1 MQLLDDDMDELF
13 RNAASQYP
21 LKTDGADWD
30 AVMRRLP
37 KSDDKQVSSVN
48 RLRNSKWLKWLLR
61 PLLTLLVLG
70 MWVPVLKMG
79 VLPPEGGR
87 NNKVAAIP
95 VNNIINTDSS
105 ITTKDNNS
113 GSTTK
118 SQNNNIANTYSSN
131 QNSNSTTNKSQNNN
145 IITTYSSNQNSNN
158 TTNTYS
164 SNTTNT
170 PVYSSITVPVNN
182 SDNFLSLHLLAGAER
197 RDPQITADIQGRSN
211 HIKLRQD
218 TVLSKP
224 KEKVKVQKGLY
235 AGILASPDFSTVKGQ
250 KVSNVGYN
258 AGIIAGYRISRHLAV
273 ETGVLFERKYYYSE
287 GSYFN
292 TKKINPPADMK
303 IINVDG
309 WCKMIEIPLNV
320 RYVFNI
326 KQKSNWYVNAGV
338 SSYIMSKESYD
349 YKYEMYNTVST
360 RNWSYNNAT
369 RNWFSIIHVG
379 VGYEHRLGGIGTL
392 RVEPY
397 LKIPAGGVG
406 IGKLPLTSGGLNVGI
421 TRPIRF

>member
-61 PLLTLLVLG
+61 PLLTLLVLVI
-70 MWVPVLKMG
+70 WVPVLKMG
-79 VLPPEGGR
+79 VLPPKTGNNGVIAQATNNN

-95 VNNIINTDSS
+95 VNTSNTINTDS
-105 ITTKDNNS
+105 
-113 GSTTK
+113 
-118 SQNNNIANTYSSN
+118 NNNTK
-131 QNSNSTTNKSQNNN
+131 TTAAVNATGSNN
-145 IITTYSSNQNSNN
+145 ISTSS
-158 TTNTYS
+158 YS
-164 SNTTNT
+164 SNTNSRNT
-170 PVYSSITVPVNN
+170 TTTPAYNSIIVPVNAAAN
-182 SDNFLSLHLLAGAER
+182 NIDHSLSLHLLTGAQEK
-197 RDPQITADIQGRSN
+197 DPQVSAEIQSSSN
-211 HIKLRQD
+211 IALRPD
-218 TVLSKP
+218 TVIPKQ

-235 AGILASPDFSTVKGQ
+235 AGIVASPDFSTVKGQ
-250 KVSNVGYN
+250 KISNVGYN

-287 GSYFN
+287 ASYFS

-326 KQKSNWYVNAGV
+326 KQKSNWYVNGGV

-349 YKYEMYNTVST
+349 YKYERYNTVST
-360 RNWSYNNAT
+360 RNWSFNNAT

-406 IGKLPLTSGGLNVGI
+406 IGNLPLTSGGLNVGI
-421 TRPIRF
+421 TRPVRF

>member
-37 KSDDKQVSSVN
+37 KSDDKQVSSGN
-48 RLRNSKWLKWLLR
+48 RLRDSKWLKWLLR

-70 MWVPVLKMG
+70 VWVPVVKMG
-79 VLPPEGGR
+79 VLPPDTGSTS
-87 NNKVAAIP
+87 NKTTVVP
-95 VNNIINTDSS
+95 VSHVNNEGTINTDSNL
-105 ITTKDNNS
+105 TTDLQKNNRQVVKNQKNNNS
-113 GSTTK
+113 SIV
-118 SQNNNIANTYSSN
+118 SNYQNNNRPGVKN
-131 QNSNSTTNKSQNNN
+131 QKNNN
-145 IITTYSSNQNSNN
+145 SSIAGNYRPDKTIPLTTAVSNN
-158 TTNTYS
+158 T
-164 SNTTNT
+164 
-170 PVYSSITVPVNN
+170 
-182 SDNFLSLHLLAGAER
+182 DFLSLHLLAGATGK
-197 RDPQITADIQGRSN
+197 DPQISAELLSSSS
-211 HIKLRQD
+211 IKLRPD
-218 TVLSKP
+218 TVQPAP
-224 KEKVKVQKGLY
+224 KEKIKVQKGLY
-235 AGILASPDFSTVKGQ
+235 AGIVVSPDISTVKGQ
-250 KVSNVGYN
+250 RVNNLGYN
-258 AGIIAGYRISRHLAV
+258 AGLIAGYKISRHLAV
-273 ETGVLFERKYYYSE
+273 ETGVLLERKYYYSE
-287 GSYFN
+287 GKYFS

-338 SSYIMSKESYD
+338 SSYIMSRESYD
-349 YKYEMYNTVST
+349 YKYERYNTVST

-397 LKIPAGGVG
+397 LKLPAGGVG
-406 IGKLPLTSGGLNVGI
+406 IGNLPLTSGGLNVGI
-421 TRPIRF
+421 TRPVRF